1 MTSRLLTVQSI
12 DGLRVSEAAGADVEQ
27 LDLRHAFITA
37 ALDAA
42 AARSAGGRH
51 NGLVTAPPETRY
63 ARNGPIHLAY
73 QVLGSGPPDL
83 LVVNSGPNSHV
94 DYMWA
99 EPSVA
104 RFLRRLASFSRLV
117 VYDSRGVGLSD
128 PVPGGA
134 VPTMDE
140 QVDDIRAVL
149 DEAGS
154 RRAVVAGHLAGCAPA
169 LVFAAAHPERVE
181 SLVLLGGYA
190 RLLRGADYPD
200 GVEQGH
206 ADQITDLILDQWGA
220 GDDLD
225 FANPSKAADEA
236 FRRWYARIQRMSAS
250 PATAAAMA
258 RQWFEVDVRSVLPAI
273 KMPTLVMARAANV
286 IYPVQ
291 NTRYLAEHIAG
302 AKYLEFPDADLLYAV
317 GSTGEVLAA
326 IEEFVTGER
335 PLPSPDRFLGTVL
348 FIDVVGSTQLAAEIG
363 DSPFRELIDGFHQLV
378 QRQLERYQGRLVD
391 TAGDGALTLFDSPAR
406 AIACAEAV
414 RDGVRA
420 LGLQVRAGVHTG
432 EMEHGPGGEVRGIAV
447 HTGARVAALAGPGEI
462 LVSRTIR
469 DLVAGAPI
477 RLESRGSHRLKG
489 VPGSWEVFAVIS

>member
-1 MTSRLLTVQSI
+1 V
-12 DGLRVSEAAGADVEQ
+12 
-27 LDLRHAFITA
+27 
-37 ALDAA
+37 
-42 AARSAGGRH
+42 
-51 NGLVTAPPETRY
+51 NAPPETRY

-99 EPSVA
+99 EPSVT
-104 RFLRRLASFSRLV
+104 RFLRRLASFSRLII
-117 VYDSRGVGLSD
+117 YDGRGVGLSD
-128 PVPGGA
+128 PVPGSA
-134 VPTMDE
+134 APIMDE
-140 QVDDIRAVL
+140 QVDDVRAVL

-154 RRAVVAGHLAGCAPA
+154 RRAVILGHLAGCAPA

-200 GVEQGH
+200 GV
-206 ADQITDLILDQWGA
+206 DQAHVDLISSVFLDQWGA
-220 GDDLD
+220 GDDLH
-225 FANPSKAADEA
+225 FTNPSKAGDEE

-273 KMPTLVMARAANV
+273 TMPTLVMARATNV
-286 IYPVQ
+286 MYPVQ
-291 NTRYLAEHIAG
+291 HTRYLAEHIAG
-302 AKYLEFPDADLLYAV
+302 AKYLEFPDTDLLYFA
-317 GSTGEVLAA
+317 GHADQVLDA
-326 IEEFVTGER
+326 IEEFVTGAR

-348 FIDVVGSTQLAAEIG
+348 FVDVAGSTQLAAQIG
-363 DSPFRELIDGFHQLV
+363 DARFRELIDAFHQLV
-378 QRQLERYQGRLVD
+378 RRLLDRYQGQLVD

-414 RDGVRA
+414 RDAVRA

-432 EMEHGPGGEVRGIAV
+432 EMEHGPGGQVRGIAV

-462 LVSRTIR
+462 YVSRTIR

-477 RLESRGSHRLKG
+477 RLESRGSHQLKG
-489 VPGSWEVFAVIS
+489 VPGPWEVFAVIS

>member
-1 MTSRLLTVQSI
+1 VNPRGMAVTEGAQFPLSARL
-12 DGLRVSEAAGADVEQ
+12 
-27 LDLRHAFITA
+27 
-37 ALDAA
+37 
-42 AARSAGGRH
+42 SAVCRH
-51 NGLVTAPPETRY
+51 NGLVDAPPETRY

-73 QVLGSGPPDL
+73 QVLGDGPPDL

-104 RFLRRLASFSRLV
+104 RFLQRLASFSRLI

-128 PVPGGA
+128 PVPASA
-134 VPTMDE
+134 VPTIDE

-154 RRAVVAGHLAGCAPA
+154 GTAVIVGHLAGCAPA
-169 LVFAAAHPERVE
+169 LVFAAAHPERVG

-190 RLLRGADYPD
+190 RLLRAADYPE
-200 GVEQGH
+200 GVEQSH
-206 ADQITDLILDQWGA
+206 VDQITDLILTQWGA

-225 FANPSKAADEA
+225 LTNPGKAADEE

-258 RQWFEVDVRSVLPAI
+258 RQWFEVDVRSVLPSI
-273 KMPTLVMARAANV
+273 KVPTLIMARAASV
-286 IYPVQ
+286 MYPAEH
-291 NTRYLAEHIAG
+291 TRYLADHIAG
-302 AKYLEFPDADLLYAV
+302 AKYIESPDTNLLYFAGDV
-317 GSTGEVLAA
+317 DGVLAA
-326 IEEFVTGER
+326 IEEFVTGVP
-335 PLPSPDRFLGTVL
+335 PLPSPERFLGTVL
-348 FIDVVGSTQLAAEIG
+348 FVDIAGSTALAADIG
-363 DSPFRELIDGFHQLV
+363 DSAFRDLIEQFHQLIR
-378 QRQLERYQGRLVD
+378 RQLERYQGRLVD

-420 LGLQVRAGVHTG
+420 LGVQVRAGIHTG
-432 EMEHGPGGEVRGIAV
+432 EMEHGPAGEIRGIAV
-447 HTGARVAALAGPGEI
+447 HTGARVAALASPGEI

-477 RLESRGSHRLKG
+477 RLESRGAHELKG
-489 VPGSWEVFAVIS
+489 VPGSWEVFAVTT